1 MPSGAKM
8 KLDIDKLETKL
19 IERYGKEKWEK
30 KLDDFYQKFHSKN
43 YEYARRT
50 LILGLSKFIAE
61 SSPSDISPQKR
72 EDWAFLFIT
81 IFYSIKKTWQ

>member
-1 MPSGAKM
+1 MPAGAKM
-8 KLDIDKLETKL
+8 KLDIDKLEAKL

-43 YEYARRT
+43 YEHARRT

-61 SSPSDISPQKR
+61 ARPSKIYDNISEQTPKTEWMCDI
-72 EDWAFLFIT
+72 
-81 IFYSIKKTWQ
+81 

>member
-8 KLDIDKLETKL
+8 KLDIDKLEAKL

-30 KLDDFYQKFHSKN
+30 KLTDFYQEFHSKN
-43 YEYARRT
+43 YEHARRT

-61 SSPSDISPQKR
+61 SSPSVTSPQKR
-72 EDWAFLFIT
+72 ED
-81 IFYSIKKTWQ
+81 